1 MKLLNNHK
9 NLLESFLEELEVP
22 YTKMFADKLY
32 NEHAHRYDMYGLNAM
47 CAVYGI
53 KTIGVSIDPNDF
65 TSLTYP
71 CILHTPTDFVI
82 ATAYNEATITYLK
95 NGEKNTMQSK
105 IFKELWTGKAL
116 VVYGATEA
124 VEPNYEEN
132 RRKQMLS
139 YVFSY
144 TIPSILFLAFLL
156 GCFKNI
162 NNNDFVTEA
171 AAIISMVGIG
181 ICVMLLQKQLH
192 GTSQYGDKVCSLFG
206 HSGCNNVLNGEKT
219 KILGFSWSEIGL
231 GFFIPNAYLLS
242 LFPSATP
249 AIAII
254 NWTAMIYAV
263 WSIYYQWKIAKSWC
277 ALCLLT
283 QMAIW
288 LVGLILIYHYIK
300 NPFLVDWY
308 VALLSCM
315 AYSLG
320 IILIHYYAEKVN
332 TSKEY
337 SQTLQ
342 WYNSIKANQLVAKT
356 LIEKEEYYPTS
367 IIDSKIIFGNRHAN
381 FLITIFSNPHCAPCA
396 KLHEKVE
403 LLLENSWDKICIQ
416 YIFSS
421 FSGELDDSCRYLI
434 SMYDPQDF
442 HSTRQIYSNWYKN
455 ENNNSKDVIKHNKDK
470 IHQKEVEK
478 EWRRHS
484 QWRQKTKLFSTP
496 TILLNGYILPKE
508 YNLEDIVEL
517 SDIQF
522 EKRNP
527 LQGLNG

>member
-1 MKLLNNHK
+1 
-9 NLLESFLEELEVP
+9 
-22 YTKMFADKLY
+22 
-32 NEHAHRYDMYGLNAM
+32 
-47 CAVYGI
+47 
-53 KTIGVSIDPNDF
+53 
-65 TSLTYP
+65 
-71 CILHTPTDFVI
+71 
-82 ATAYNEATITYLK
+82 
-95 NGEKNTMQSK
+95 MQSK

-116 VVYGATEA
+116 VVYEATEA

-231 GFFIPNAYLLS
+231 GFFITNAYLLS

-320 IILIHYYAEKVN
+320 IILIH
-332 TSKEY
+332 
-337 SQTLQ
+337 
-342 WYNSIKANQLVAKT
+342 
-356 LIEKEEYYPTS
+356 
-367 IIDSKIIFGNRHAN
+367 
-381 FLITIFSNPHCAPCA
+381 
-396 KLHEKVE
+396 
-403 LLLENSWDKICIQ
+403 
-416 YIFSS
+416 
-421 FSGELDDSCRYLI
+421 
-434 SMYDPQDF
+434 
-442 HSTRQIYSNWYKN
+442 
-455 ENNNSKDVIKHNKDK
+455 
-470 IHQKEVEK
+470 
-478 EWRRHS
+478 
-484 QWRQKTKLFSTP
+484 
-496 TILLNGYILPKE
+496 
-508 YNLEDIVEL
+508 
-517 SDIQF
+517 
-522 EKRNP
+522 
-527 LQGLNG
+527 